1 LELESNSKLSTIKSI
16 LIFAIIGILIIFYGF
31 MIGFNVLYNQESIIS
46 YIQTYGVGDF
56 MGGQIVYLIP
66 VVVAYFIIRKLRK

>member
-1 LELESNSKLSTIKSI
+1 MSTIKSI

-46 YIQTYGVGDF
+46 YMQTYGVGDF